1 MLTESCPLGEAVEN
15 IHTSGATI
23 VVHLACLVWSSTRHT
38 GIWHLGLDRR
48 AREPGD
54 NEVNL
59 HTTVGRAQEGGC
71 ARRGDYCTIGSNE
84 LEGMPVVGRWSGM
97 SGARRKPLHELS
109 MQVIGL
115 VLAGACVS
123 PPAVA
128 DTVLDS
134 VLLDVV

>member
-1 MLTESCPLGEAVEN
+1 MDGGVGAYVQTVAGEAVEN
-15 IHTSGATI
+15 IHTHESRSQDAVSVFATWVLFGAVRGTLGYGT
-23 VVHLACLVWSSTRHT
+23 LALT
-38 GIWHLGLDRR
+38 
-48 AREPGD
+48 
-54 NEVNL
+54 
-59 HTTVGRAQEGGC
+59 GGC
-71 ARRGDYCTIGSNE
+71 AGRCDYCTIGSNE

-97 SGARRKPLHELS
+97 SGARSKPLHELA

-134 VLLDVV
+134 VLLDAV